1 MYVTDAGNTSIAGN
15 LGVTGNT
22 TLNGSMTLSV
32 SGTTKLSVDTS
43 DILYAPECLT
53 CGTSPQNGTSAITV
67 LAGGIHT
74 VEL

>member
-1 MYVTDAGNTSIAGN
+1 M
-15 LGVTGNT
+15 TGNT
-22 TLNGSMTLSV
+22 ALNGSMTQSV
-32 SGTTKLSVDTS
+32 SGMPKLNVDTS
-43 DILYAPECLT
+43 DILCAPEYLT

>member
-22 TLNGSMTLSV
+22 TLNGSMTQSV
-32 SGTTKLSVDTS
+32 SGMPKLNVDTS
-43 DILYAPECLT
+43 DILCAPEYLT